1 MKSYRKFTVV
11 LFTVVA
17 VVAIAAVS
25 VASVLLFR
33 KEAAEHL
40 ESIRY
45 EKILEMENGLL
56 PEKKLAIQLAQSPLV
71 LDYMK
76 NPYDEE
82 ISKNALRNFKSYQD
96 SFASHRTFWISDSD
110 LKYYSNME
118 YIYTLDKSLPEN
130 AWYKATIDA
139 NLPFQFYV
147 DYDIGLKKTFMWINV
162 LVYDESHRVTGITG
176 TGVELND
183 FVRSMY
189 YSLDPGVTMFMYN
202 SNAEISAS
210 LDLNDLER
218 KRPVKDAL
226 PDLSDG
232 VELFPNGSEI
242 FSTMKGVYLISPI
255 ESLRWQLVLF
265 IPFSAGAFFSNSL
278 IPFSV
283 LMLVLLFFFIVYT
296 VLNLINPLDDVCGA
310 VKNVVSGEADLT
322 RRVKTVLHTPFKS
335 LRALVSQ
342 FNAFLEKL
350 QSMVGIIQDSSNT
363 LDVVAKDIRESVSS
377 VSSSMTEIRLSIDTV
392 QTQIQNQSRGFDNT
406 SDVIKDVAESI
417 STVNEMIDFQS
428 KNISDSSASVSQL
441 VSGIETINVSMER
454 MASSFSQLDI
464 EAQNGIE
471 KQKRVNERISQIE
484 EQSRM
489 LQEANTAIASIA
501 SQTNLLAMNAAI
513 EAAHAGD
520 AGKGFAVVADEIRK
534 LSETSSGQS
543 KTIGDQLRNIQDSIG
558 EIVSASKDSSA
569 AFSGVSSRIQETNS
583 LVESVRSALEEQNS
597 QSRNVIDSLSEMD
610 KTAENVRSAS
620 ATMSEGSGRVLS
632 EMDGLRDSLVA
643 VRESMAV
650 MSENSQSIIKN
661 GMRLDKSVEA
671 LDSSVSELGSN
682 VRQFKTK

>member
-1 MKSYRKFTVV
+1 MKSERRFAAFLSAV
-11 LFTVVA
+11 FA
-17 VVAIAAVS
+17 VVALAAVS
-25 VASVLLFR
+25 FSSVLLFR
-33 KEAAEHL
+33 KGAAERL

-56 PEKKLAIQLAQSPLV
+56 PERKLAMQLANSPLV
-71 LDYMK
+71 VDYMK
-76 NPYDEE
+76 DPYDEGIVE
-82 ISKNALRNFKSYQD
+82 NALRDFRTFQD
-96 SFASHRTFWISDSD
+96 SFSSHRTFWISDSD

-130 AWYKATIDA
+130 SWYQATIDA

-147 DYDIGLKKTFMWINV
+147 DYDLGLKKTFMWINV
-162 LVYDESHRVTGITG
+162 LVYDESRRVVGITG

-189 YSLDPGVTMFMYN
+189 SSLDKGVTMFMYN
-202 SNAEISAS
+202 SNKEISAS
-210 LDLNDLER
+210 LDLNDLES
-218 KRPVKDAL
+218 KRPITDAL
-226 PDLSDG
+226 PDLAGG
-232 VELFPNGSEI
+232 VELFPNGSELV
-242 FSTMKGVYLISPI
+242 STMKGVYLISPI

-265 IPFSAGAFFSNSL
+265 IPFSAGEFFSNAL
-278 IPFSV
+278 APFSV
-283 LMLVLLFFFIVYT
+283 LVLVLLIVFVAYT
-296 VLNLINPLDDVCGA
+296 ALNLIKPLHDVGEA
-310 VKNVVSGEADLT
+310 VKNVCSGEADLT
-322 RRVKTVLHTPFKS
+322 RRVNTELHTPFRS
-335 LRALVSQ
+335 IRGLVSQ
-342 FNAFLEKL
+342 FNTFMAKL
-350 QSMVGIIQDSSNT
+350 QSMVGSIQDSSAT
-363 LDVVAKDIRESVSS
+363 LDVVSRNIRESVAS
-377 VSSSMTEIRLSIDTV
+377 VSDSMTEIRLSIDTV

-417 STVNEMIDFQS
+417 ATVNEMIDFQTKS
-428 KNISDSSASVSQL
+428 ISDSSASVSQL
-441 VSGIETINVSMER
+441 VSGIESINVSMER

-464 EAQNGIE
+464 EAQSGIE

-513 EAAHAGD
+513 EAAHAGE

-558 EIVSASKDSSA
+558 EIVSASKDSSS

-583 LVESVRSALEEQNS
+583 LVESVRAALENQNS

-632 EMDGLRDSLVA
+632 EMDGLRVSLGA
-643 VRESMAV
+643 VRDSMAV
-650 MSENSQSIIKN
+650 MSENSQSIIKS
-661 GMRLDKSVEA
+661 GMRLDESVEE
-671 LDSSVSELGSN
+671 LDGSVLELGSN
-682 VRQFKTK
+682 VRQFKTE